1 MVDGLQIKLPNGTT
15 CHLTSRAMRRTAKFL
30 RWEIHTLQRYLHPG
44 FELRPTDN
52 VLDVGGNLGMFM
64 LWAAPQVP
72 QGRVVTVEPTPRAHF
87 CLALNIVKNGLANVT
102 ALNTAI
108 GRDGGRMDMVTYPG
122 IEALS
127 HGSHIRPPL
136 LARLLAKW
144 PHRSEKVTVAEISLG
159 RVMDEQRLA
168 TVNYLKLDCEGAEF
182 EIIRTTG
189 AAHWRRVERIAI
201 EYHESGRDRK
211 RGELVS
217 ILKGHGF
224 AVKTQATRIERYLL
238 KSGTIWARRH

>member
-1 MVDGLQIKLPNGTT
+1 MDALQIALPNGTT
-15 CHLTSRAMRRTAKFL
+15 CHLTSLDMRRTAKFL
-30 RWEIHTLQRYLHPG
+30 RWEIHKRQRYLHPG

-52 VLDVGGNLGMFM
+52 VLDIGGNLGMFV

-72 QGRVVTVEPTPRAHF
+72 QGRVITVEPTPRAHT
-87 CLALNIVKNGLANVT
+87 CLTLNIERNGFANVT
-102 ALNTAI
+102 ALNIAI

-127 HGSHIRPPL
+127 HGSHIRPPIF
-136 LARLLAKW
+136 ARMLAKW
-144 PHRSEKVTVAEISLG
+144 PRRSERVTVPEISLG

-168 TVNYLKLDCEGAEF
+168 TVNYLKLDCEGAEY
-182 EIIRTTG
+182 EIVKTTG
-189 AAHWRRVERIAI
+189 AAHWRRIERIAI

-211 RGELVS
+211 REELLS
-217 ILKGHGF
+217 ILAGHGF
-224 AVKTQATRIERYLL
+224 AVKAQASRIERHLL